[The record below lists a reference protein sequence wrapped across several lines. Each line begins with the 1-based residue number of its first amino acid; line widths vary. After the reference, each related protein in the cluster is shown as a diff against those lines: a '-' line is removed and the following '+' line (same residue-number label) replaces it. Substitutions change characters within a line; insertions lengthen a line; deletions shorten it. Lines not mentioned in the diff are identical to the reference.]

1 MADEA
6 LIEPDRL
13 DGTPHPRDTAKLYGQ
28 EAAEARFLQAFN
40 AGRLHHAWLLT
51 GPKGVGK
58 ATLAWRIARFLLT
71 EEQAEAGM
79 FGDMPDAKPERL
91 DVRADHPV
99 LQRILAGSEP
109 RLFKIT
115 RSMNPDTK
123 RMRDVIVVDDVR
135 KLGHFLSMSAAEG
148 GRRVVILD
156 AADEM
161 NTQAANALL
170 KMLEEPPKL
179 TTFLLIAHQPQGLLP
194 TIRSRCRELR
204 LNTLEANDIA
214 AALEAAGVEAGLG
227 AEAASALSAL
237 SGGSVGAAARMLELE
252 GLVLYGE
259 LVAIFESLPKLDRA
273 RVLRL
278 SEAFAARGSEQKLDL
293 LLVLLETLLFRLARA
308 GAMGAQ
314 AQALANPNEPALFER
329 LSPNHRAA
337 QRWAALSD
345 ELLARA
351 RHGRAVN
358 LDPAALILDTFL
370 RIQRSVAEH
379 SAR

>member
-1 MADEA
+1 
-6 LIEPDRL
+6 
-13 DGTPHPRDTAKLYGQ
+13 
-28 EAAEARFLQAFN
+28 
-40 AGRLHHAWLLT
+40 
-51 GPKGVGK
+51 
-58 ATLAWRIARFLLT
+58 
-71 EEQAEAGM
+71 M

-214 AALEAAGVEAGLG
+214 AALEAAGVEAGPG
-227 AEAASALSAL
+227 AAAARALRAP
-237 SGGSVGAAARMLELE
+237 SGRSVGAAARVLAPA
-252 GLVLYGE
+252 GL
-259 LVAIFESLPKLDRA
+259 A
-273 RVLRL
+273 L
-278 SEAFAARGSEQKLDL
+278 SC
-293 LLVLLETLLFRLARA
+293 
-308 GAMGAQ
+308 
-314 AQALANPNEPALFER
+314 ALASLF
-329 LSPNHRAA
+329 
-337 QRWAALSD
+337 
-345 ELLARA
+345 
-351 RHGRAVN
+351 
-358 LDPAALILDTFL
+358 
-370 RIQRSVAEH
+370 
-379 SAR
+379 